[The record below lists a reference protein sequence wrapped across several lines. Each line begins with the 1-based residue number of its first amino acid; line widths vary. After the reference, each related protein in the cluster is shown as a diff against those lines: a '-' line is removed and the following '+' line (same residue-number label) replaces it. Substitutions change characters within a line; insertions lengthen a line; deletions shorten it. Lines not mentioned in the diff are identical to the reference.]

1 MNKPIL
7 DAAGN
12 EIKVGDRV
20 VYISQ
25 GGYTQ
30 SLSIGFVV
38 EFTPRKV
45 RIRRAQE
52 SKYYA
57 ATCLKYPVQLV
68 VSNL

>member
-12 EIKVGDRV
+12 EIEVGDRV
-20 VYISQ
+20 AYISQ
-25 GGYTQ
+25 GGDTQ

-38 EFTPRKV
+38 EFTPKKV
-45 RIRRAQE
+45 RIRREKE
-52 SKYYA
+52 SKYYDP
-57 ATCLKYPVQLV
+57 TCLKYPVQIV